1 MDPWVRKIP
10 WMMKWQSTRVKEQK
24 QKQKHPPSVSSLLRQ
39 YQAKYH
45 ILSNNINNCTSNLSL
60 LLNRVPLTSDS
71 VVCSHWLVSHTLH
84 QIPSLSLCSVMSNSV
99 TPQTVHGI
107 FQARILE
114 WVAIFF
120 SRGSCQH
127 RDRTCV
133 SCIGKQILYHCA
145 PWEAHLELIPAM
157 VM

>member
-1 MDPWVRKIP
+1 M
-10 WMMKWQSTRVKEQK
+10 
-24 QKQKHPPSVSSLLRQ
+24 SSLLRQ

-99 TPQTVHGI
+99 TPQTVICQAPLSMGLSRQKYWSGLPFPFPGDLPYPGI
-107 FQARILE
+107 ESRSPSPALQETSLATESSVSKTDGCQPVARIGA
-114 WVAIFF
+114 VTTTHF
-120 SRGSCQH
+120 
-127 RDRTCV
+127 
-133 SCIGKQILYHCA
+133 
-145 PWEAHLELIPAM
+145 
-157 VM
+157 